1 MNQLLALFN
10 SVYTITEEEQLFMKE
25 HLFIETLKKGEQYCE
40 QNKICK
46 KMGFVLEGVFKV
58 VKTDSAG
65 NQYIPYFSSEGHFAV
80 AIESYTNQIP
90 SEESVE
96 AVTDCM
102 VVTLTS
108 AAFDLFEKEVV
119 NFSKIVSQLKEKA
132 FMEKYKLKSEML
144 IDDAETKYTKL
155 LVRHPSIVQRV
166 PQTQIALFLGITP
179 HTLSRIRARK

>member
-10 SVYTITEEEQLFMKE
+10 SVYPITEEEQLFMKE

-40 QNKICK
+40 QHKVCK

-58 VKTDSAG
+58 VKIDSAG

-80 AIESYTNQIP
+80 AIESYTNKIP

-96 AVTDCM
+96 AITDCK

-108 AAFDLFEKEVV
+108 TAFDLFEKEVI
-119 NFSKIVSQLKEKA
+119 NFSKIITQLKEKA

-144 IDDAETKYTKL
+144 IDDAATKYTKL

-166 PQTQIALFLGITP
+166 PQIQIALFLGITP
-179 HTLSRIRARK
+179 HTLSRIRARR